1 MAKTKNKGGRPKKD
15 QGPKL
20 AQPEEVERLLV
31 EGEVVPGPNGEA
43 QRVWPTQR
51 EVAARFGVSASL
63 IAEFAKKH
71 RATERRTAL
80 QAQLRPPP
88 PPPPQVTSRSEPQVE
103 SGNVVRETY
112 DADEEP
118 ADSEDTTATE
128 KRRPGRPRHQDA
140 PLIPFDELD
149 RLLVFGEV
157 QLLGDGK
164 TTTIYPAYRALADKY
179 GVAPS
184 VIAEYARSHNT
195 MKRRKLA
202 AMRIEARTD
211 EKLVELRSDAMAVGE
226 ARLLAMIDDFLLK
239 FEEALKEGRVRTD
252 SAADVNTFVRLKQF
266 IQGGAD
272 SRQEVRSI
280 LSLEALQERYAR
292 ARRESEGATPAMA
305 GVIIDVAAESVSETE
320 QGKPNGLLGARLPPG
335 RSVEDGS
342 RKPNVSQALRAALAD
357 LVSLARELAETMG
370 ADPDDD
376 ELLENRV
383 LRAAASVEA
392 ALVPDDAADVG
403 PRDADAGED
412 EG

>member
-1 MAKTKNKGGRPKKD
+1 MAKQKHAKSGRPTKGE
-15 QGPKL
+15 GPKL
-20 AQPEEVERLLV
+20 SNPDEVERLLV
-31 EGEVVPGPNGEA
+31 EGEVVPGPDGEA

-80 QAQLRPPP
+80 QAQLQPP
-88 PPPPQVTSRSEPQVE
+88 PPPPQVSPRSEPQAD

-112 DADEEP
+112 DADAESTD
-118 ADSEDTTATE
+118 AGDTTSTE

-320 QGKPNGLLGARLPPG
+320 QGKPNGLAGARLPPG

-392 ALVPDDAADVG
+392 ALVPDEGADVG
-403 PRDADAGED
+403 PRGADTEED
-412 EG
+412 